1 MRTFPNTLY
10 SRWTMRKRI
19 LNQEAQDV
27 SLAGRNWL
35 ALEQLAQVEVTSEDP
50 AHPVEAALMP
60 GTGIAWRALQPGE
73 QTIRLLFDEPQQLK
87 HIHLVFDEHE
97 QERTQE
103 IVLFWSADS
112 GQSYQEVVRQQYNVS
127 PPTTTRE
134 VEDYNVN
141 LEGVTILELRIVPA
155 INRGSAVASLT
166 QLRLA

>member
-1 MRTFPNTLY
+1 
-10 SRWTMRKRI
+10 MRKRI
-19 LNQEAQDV
+19 LNQESQDV
-27 SLAGRNWL
+27 ALAGRSWL
-35 ALEQLAQVEVTSEDP
+35 DLEQLAQVEVTSEDP

-60 GTGIAWRALQPGE
+60 GTGLAWRASRPGE
-73 QTIRLLFDEPQQLK
+73 QIIHLLFDEPQQLK

-103 IVLFWSADS
+103 IVLLWSTDS
-112 GQSYQEVVRQQYNVS
+112 GQSYQEVVRQQYNFS

-141 LEGVTILELRIVPA
+141 LEGVMTLELRIVPD

>member
-1 MRTFPNTLY
+1 
-10 SRWTMRKRI
+10 MRKRI
-19 LNQEAQDV
+19 LNQESQDV
-27 SLAGRNWL
+27 SPAGRNWL
-35 ALEQLAQVEVTSEDP
+35 NVEQLAQVEVTSENS

-60 GTGIAWRALQPGE
+60 GTSIAWRASQPGK
-73 QTIRLLFDEPQQLK
+73 QIIRLLFDEPQQLK
-87 HIHLVFDEHE
+87 HIHLVFDEHK

-112 GQSYQEVVRQQYNVS
+112 GQSYQEVVRQQYNFS

-134 VEDYNVN
+134 VEDYKVN
-141 LEGVTILELRIVPA
+141 LVGVTTLELRIVPD

>member
-1 MRTFPNTLY
+1 
-10 SRWTMRKRI
+10 MRKRI
-19 LNQEAQDV
+19 LNQESQDV
-27 SLAGRNWL
+27 SPAGHSWL
-35 ALEQLAQVEVTSEDP
+35 NVEQLAQVEVTSENS

-60 GTGIAWRALQPGE
+60 GTGLAWRASQPGK
-73 QTIRLLFDEPQQLK
+73 QIIRLLFDEPQQLK
-87 HIHLVFDEHE
+87 HIHLVFDEHK

-112 GQSYQEVVRQQYNVS
+112 GQSYQEVVRQQYNFS

-134 VEDYNVN
+134 VEDYKVN
-141 LEGVTILELRIVPA
+141 LVGVTTLELRIVPD

>member
-1 MRTFPNTLY
+1 M
-10 SRWTMRKRI
+10 MRKRI
-19 LNQEAQDV
+19 LNQESQDV
-27 SLAGRNWL
+27 SLADRNWL
-35 ALEQLAQVEVTSEDP
+35 ALEQLAQVEVTSEDS

-60 GTGIAWRALQPGE
+60 GAGQAWRASQSGE
-73 QTIRLLFDEPQQLK
+73 QTIRLLFDEPQRLK
-87 HIHLVFDEHE
+87 RIHLVFDEHK

-103 IVLFWSADS
+103 MVLLWSRDN
-112 GQSYQEVVRQQYNVS
+112 GQSYQEVVRQQYNFS

-141 LEGVTILELRIVPA
+141 LEGVTILELRIVPD